1 MTDLYLR
8 DAQEAFN
15 HAIKTGA
22 LKSYGGVITMF
33 STLVDIQ
40 RNSPTIAEVSLA
52 ESGRPEQTR
61 PCVGDYMYM
70 YSDNGHDYFKTIDT
84 RKWITVRR

>member
-22 LKSYGGVITMF
+22 LK
-33 STLVDIQ
+33 TLVDIQ
-40 RNSPTIAEVSLA
+40 RNPPTISEISLA

-70 YSDNGHDYFKTIDT
+70 YSDNVPYPGNDYFKNIIT
-84 RKWITVRR
+84 RKWITVTH